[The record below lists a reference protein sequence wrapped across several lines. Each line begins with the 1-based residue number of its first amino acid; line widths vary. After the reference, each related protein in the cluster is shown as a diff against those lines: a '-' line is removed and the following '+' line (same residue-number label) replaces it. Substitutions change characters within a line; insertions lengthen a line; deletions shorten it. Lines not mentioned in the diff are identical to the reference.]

1 VTLNEPEWMECAR
14 GLAQRILEDGGQT
27 NESRLE
33 YAFRRCAS
41 RQPTEAEKQELLTF
55 YEKQK
60 TRISEGWL
68 NPWHLASSDDGQ
80 ARADDTAEPRSKK
93 PVRAKAAEQ
102 PKEPSPEGEPPQVA
116 HAAKAVKKTAP
127 SVPHGSTPTELAAWT
142 CVARVLLNLDE
153 TITKE

>member
-1 VTLNEPEWMECAR
+1 
-14 GLAQRILEDGGQT
+14 LEDGGQT

-33 YAFRRCAS
+33 YAFRRCVS
-41 RQPTEAEKQELLTF
+41 REPTDAEKHELLQF

-68 NPWHLASSDDGQ
+68 NAWHLASSDDGQ
-80 ARADDTAEPRSKK
+80 AKADEAAEQHSKK
-93 PVRAKAAEQ
+93 PVRAKVAELS
-102 PKEPSPEGEPPQVA
+102 KESSPENEPPQVT
-116 HAAKAVKKTAP
+116 HAAKEVKKIVP

-153 TITKE
+153 TISKE